1 MGERSPTRTGAP
13 SVVHSPPRP
22 DPLVELVGAGRA
34 GAVYWRPLPGE
45 DRGARVV
52 ALVEAALAG
61 GRGAIVVTPEVA
73 AGSAVGD
80 AVRKAFPD
88 AADLASDLS
97 DRRRY
102 RAWAE
107 LRRGRRLVV
116 VGGRSSVLA
125 PLPALGC
132 VVVDDEANFAHKEQR
147 TPRFHARDVALRRA
161 AVGRALCVLTGT
173 VPSAEAMAAMQ
184 AGQCRLL
191 TPDRAAERAARPLV
205 EVVDPDDEGPTAARL
220 HPRGLA
226 AVRAAL
232 ARDEPAYVLVPRR
245 GGADPAAPGART
257 AGQVAAEVARIL
269 PGVPVWRLDREVLDP
284 GMVPPWAGQRPGVV
298 VGTVAGVKD
307 HPPLTG
313 CRTVVVVGA
322 DTALGQAEVR
332 AAEEAYRTWSRA
344 AAWCGPSRA
353 SAGRLVLQTRH
364 GGHHAVQALVRWD
377 PDLLWRHEL
386 PRRVELGFPA
396 RRLVLVEG
404 PEPGEATAA
413 MAALAAA
420 LGPKVELLGPAAM
433 GRGWRIIAKVEDA
446 ESAARACAPARRGV
460 PGRQP
465 APVGGRRA
473 PRGPCRPP
481 LASHPS
487 KRRTGNVA
495 MLEIRLYGDPVLK
508 QRSDPVTRFDAEL
521 ARFGDDLLE
530 TLRAAHGAGLAAPR
544 SGCSSACSPTTSPP
558 TRRPASTRS
567 GSWSTR
573 SSPAGRA
580 SRRATR
586 AACRSPASTTPASG
600 PWPSPW
606 PPPTCAASGWSW
618 TARGCW
624 PAASSTRSTTWTGCC
639 SSSGMSRGDRKR
651 ALKEWRERELDLEL
665 HGIAPHLHR
674 SDLPGVRTSNPG
686 PRSVPPDK
694 TL

>member
-1 MGERSPTRTGAP
+1 MRLAGVQVLVDVPLFHLDRPFTYRVPEPLQDQVHLGSRVKVPFGGRRRVDGWVVGRATELPPDARDVLRVVSPIPSFGPVELELFRWVADRYAAAVTDTLRLAIPPRVAAVEASVEAADAGDEDPADPVAGADHP
-13 SVVHSPPRP
+13 PPATAPPPATSPPA
-22 DPLVELVGAGRA
+22 DPLVALVAGGGT

-45 DRGARVV
+45 ERGVRIT
-52 ALVEAALAG
+52 ALVEAALER
-61 GRGAIVVTPEVA
+61 GRGAIVVTPEVV

-107 LRRGRRLVV
+107 LRRGGRLVV

-125 PLPALGC
+125 PLPDLGC
-132 VVVDDEANFAHKEQR
+132 VIVDDEANFAHKEQR
-147 TPRFHARDVALRRA
+147 TPRFHAREVALRRA
-161 AVGRALCVLTGT
+161 ATGRALCVLTGT
-173 VPSAEAMAAMQ
+173 VPSAEAVAAMQ

-191 TPDRAAERAARPLV
+191 TPDRAAERAARHLV

-226 AVRAAL
+226 AIRAAL
-232 ARDEPAYVLVPRR
+232 GREEPAYVLVPRR

-257 AGQVAAEVARIL
+257 AGQVAAELARIL

-322 DTALGQAEVR
+322 DTAFGQAEVR

-344 AAWCGPSRA
+344 AAWCGPRGG
-353 SAGRLVLQTRH
+353 AGRLVLQTRS

-377 PDLLWRHEL
+377 PEFFWRHEL
-386 PRRVELGFPA
+386 PRRVELGFPPA

-404 PEPGEATAA
+404 PEPEEATVA

-446 ESAARACAPARRGV
+446 ESAARALRPLLTEASRAG
-460 PGRQP
+460 
-465 APVGGRRA
+465 A
-473 PRGPCRPP
+473 PRMSVDVEP
-481 LASHPS
+481 LE
-487 KRRTGNVA
+487 V
-495 MLEIRLYGDPVLK
+495 
-508 QRSDPVTRFDAEL
+508 
-521 ARFGDDLLE
+521 
-530 TLRAAHGAGLAAPR
+530 LAAPR
-544 SGCSSACSPTTSPP
+544 S
-558 TRRPASTRS
+558 
-567 GSWSTR
+567 
-573 SSPAGRA
+573 
-580 SRRATR
+580 
-586 AACRSPASTTPASG
+586 
-600 PWPSPW
+600 
-606 PPPTCAASGWSW
+606 
-618 TARGCW
+618 
-624 PAASSTRSTTWTGCC
+624 
-639 SSSGMSRGDRKR
+639 
-651 ALKEWRERELDLEL
+651 
-665 HGIAPHLHR
+665 
-674 SDLPGVRTSNPG
+674 
-686 PRSVPPDK
+686 
-694 TL
+694 

>member
-1 MGERSPTRTGAP
+1 MLVDVPLLHLDRPFTYRVPPALAGQVHLGTRVKVPFGGRRRVDGWVVGRAPDLPPDARDLLRVVSPVPSFGPPELALFRWVADRYAAAVIDTLRLAIPPRVAAVEKSLEAPAPDPPGAALNQPSPVPGAP
-13 SVVHSPPRP
+13 VREGSPSPRAGDPAVHSPPQHHHSNAPSSLAAP
-22 DPLVELVGAGRA
+22 DPLVELVRGGGT

-52 ALVEAALAG
+52 ALIEAALAR

-97 DRRRY
+97 DRRRF

-107 LRRGRRLVV
+107 LRQGRRMVV

-132 VVVDDEANFAHKEQR
+132 VIVDDEANFAHKEQR
-147 TPRFHARDVALRRA
+147 SPRFHTREVALRRA
-161 AVGRALCVLTGT
+161 ATARALCVLTGT
-173 VPSAEAMAAMQ
+173 VPSAEALAAMQ

-191 TPDRAAERAARPLV
+191 APDRAVERAARPLV

-245 GGADPAAPGART
+245 GGADPAAPGARS
-257 AGQVAAEVARIL
+257 AGQVAAELGRIL
-269 PGVPVWRLDREVLDP
+269 PGVPVWRLDREVVDP
-284 GMVPPWAGQRPGVV
+284 GMVPPWAGRQPGVV

-332 AAEEAYRTWSRA
+332 SAEEAYRTWSRA

-353 SAGRLVLQTRH
+353 GAGRLVLQTRH

-377 PDLLWRHEL
+377 PEFFWRHEL
-386 PRRVELGFPA
+386 PRRVELGFPPA

-404 PEPGEATAA
+404 PEPGEASAA

-420 LGPKVELLGPAAM
+420 LGPKVELLGPAEM

-446 ESAARACAPARRGV
+446 ESAARAL
-460 PGRQP
+460 
-465 APVGGRRA
+465 
-473 PRGPCRPP
+473 RP
-481 LASHPS
+481 
-487 KRRTGNVA
+487 
-495 MLEIRLYGDPVLK
+495 
-508 QRSDPVTRFDAEL
+508 
-521 ARFGDDLLE
+521 LLVE
-530 TLRAAHGAGLAAPR
+530 
-544 SGCSSACSPTTSPP
+544 
-558 TRRPASTRS
+558 
-567 GSWSTR
+567 
-573 SSPAGRA
+573 A
-580 SRRATR
+580 SRA
-586 AACRSPASTTPASG
+586 G
-600 PWPSPW
+600 
-606 PPPTCAASGWSW
+606 
-618 TARGCW
+618 
-624 PAASSTRSTTWTGCC
+624 
-639 SSSGMSRGDRKR
+639 
-651 ALKEWRERELDLEL
+651 
-665 HGIAPHLHR
+665 
-674 SDLPGVRTSNPG
+674 G
-686 PRSVPPDK
+686 PRMSVDVEPLEVLAVPR
-694 TL
+694 

>member
-1 MGERSPTRTGAP
+1 VRLTGVQVLVDVPLFHLDRPFTYRVPESLQDQVHLGTRVKVPFGGRRRVDGWVVGRVRELPPDARDLLRVVSPIPSFGPVELDLFRWVADRYAAAVTDTLRLAIPPRVAAVETSVEGAVETGDAGSRDARQPHPLESGAP
-13 SVVHSPPRP
+13 AREGSRQPGGVRRTVHNPTQPPTAP
-22 DPLVELVGAGRA
+22 ADPLAALVAGGWS

-45 DRGARVV
+45 DPGARIT
-52 ALVEAALAG
+52 ALIEAVLER

-107 LRRGRRLVV
+107 LRRGRRVVV

-125 PLPALGC
+125 PVPDLGC

-147 TPRFHARDVALRRA
+147 TPRFHAREVALRRA
-161 AVGRALCVLTGT
+161 ATGRALCVLTGT
-173 VPSAEAMAAMQ
+173 VPSAEALAAMQ

-191 TPDRAAERAARPLV
+191 SPDRAAERAARPLV

-220 HPRGLA
+220 HPRALA
-226 AVRAAL
+226 AIRSAL
-232 ARDEPAYVLVPRR
+232 GREEPAYVLVPRR

-257 AGQVAAEVARIL
+257 AGQVAAELARIL

-344 AAWCGPSRA
+344 ASWCGPRGG
-353 SAGRLVLQTRH
+353 AGRLVLQTRS

-377 PDLLWRHEL
+377 PEFFWRHEL
-386 PRRVELGFPA
+386 PRRVELGFPPA

-404 PEPGEATAA
+404 PEPEEATAA
-413 MAALAAA
+413 MTALAAA

-446 ESAARACAPARRGV
+446 ESAARALRPLLSEASR
-460 PGRQP
+460 
-465 APVGGRRA
+465 VGA
-473 PRGPCRPP
+473 PRMSVDVEP
-481 LASHPS
+481 LE
-487 KRRTGNVA
+487 V
-495 MLEIRLYGDPVLK
+495 
-508 QRSDPVTRFDAEL
+508 
-521 ARFGDDLLE
+521 
-530 TLRAAHGAGLAAPR
+530 LAAPR
-544 SGCSSACSPTTSPP
+544 S
-558 TRRPASTRS
+558 
-567 GSWSTR
+567 
-573 SSPAGRA
+573 
-580 SRRATR
+580 
-586 AACRSPASTTPASG
+586 
-600 PWPSPW
+600 
-606 PPPTCAASGWSW
+606 
-618 TARGCW
+618 
-624 PAASSTRSTTWTGCC
+624 
-639 SSSGMSRGDRKR
+639 
-651 ALKEWRERELDLEL
+651 
-665 HGIAPHLHR
+665 
-674 SDLPGVRTSNPG
+674 
-686 PRSVPPDK
+686 
-694 TL
+694 

>member
-1 MGERSPTRTGAP
+1 VRTAGVQVLVDVPLLHLDRPFTYRVPEALAGQVHLGSRVKVPFGGRRRVDGWVVGRTADLPDDARDLLRVVSPIPSFGPTELDLFRWVADRYAGGVVDTLRLAIPPRVAAIEQPLPDPPGAAPAAPDPAAVPDPPGAGPGRAPHPPGPGRSPPAPPVTGTLEPRPPASGPPVGERSRPGAGAGPAVHRPPAVDRPPAPT
-13 SVVHSPPRP
+13 
-22 DPLVELVGAGRA
+22 DPLVELVGAGRP

-147 TPRFHARDVALRRA
+147 TPRFHAREVALRRA
-161 AVGRALCVLTGT
+161 ATGRALCVLTGT
-173 VPSAEAMAAMQ
+173 VPSAEALAAMQ

-205 EVVDPDDEGPTAARL
+205 EVVDPDDEGPTSARL
-220 HPRGLA
+220 HPRALA

-232 ARDEPAYVLVPRR
+232 GRDEPAYVLVPRR

-257 AGQVAAEVARIL
+257 AGQVAAELARIL
-269 PGVPVWRLDREVLDP
+269 PGVPVWRLDREVVDP

-322 DTALGQAEVR
+322 DTALGQAEIR
-332 AAEEAYRTWSRA
+332 SAEEAYRTWSRA
-344 AAWCGPSRA
+344 AAWCGPRNG
-353 SAGRLVLQTRH
+353 AGRLVLQTRH

-377 PDLLWRHEL
+377 PEFFWRHEL
-386 PRRVELGFPA
+386 PRRVELGFPPA

-413 MAALAAA
+413 MAALAAT

-446 ESAARACAPARRGV
+446 ESAARAL
-460 PGRQP
+460 
-465 APVGGRRA
+465 
-473 PRGPCRPP
+473 RPL
-481 LASHPS
+481 LAEAS
-487 KRRTGNVA
+487 RTGSPRMSVDVEP
-495 MLEIRLYGDPVLK
+495 LEVLA
-508 QRSDPVTRFDAEL
+508 T
-521 ARFGDDLLE
+521 
-530 TLRAAHGAGLAAPR
+530 PR
-544 SGCSSACSPTTSPP
+544 
-558 TRRPASTRS
+558 
-567 GSWSTR
+567 
-573 SSPAGRA
+573 
-580 SRRATR
+580 
-586 AACRSPASTTPASG
+586 
-600 PWPSPW
+600 
-606 PPPTCAASGWSW
+606 
-618 TARGCW
+618 
-624 PAASSTRSTTWTGCC
+624 
-639 SSSGMSRGDRKR
+639 
-651 ALKEWRERELDLEL
+651 
-665 HGIAPHLHR
+665 
-674 SDLPGVRTSNPG
+674 
-686 PRSVPPDK
+686 
-694 TL
+694 

>member
-1 MGERSPTRTGAP
+1 VLVDVPLLHLDRPFTYRVPEALAGQVQLGTRVKVPFGGRRRVDGWVVGRAVELPPDTRDILRVVSPIPSFGPAELDLFRWVATRYAGAVTDTLRLAIPPRVAAVEAPVEAPMAAPPAPEPHPPGGGAPEREGSPTPGRGGLA
-13 SVVHSPPRP
+13 VHSPSRP
-22 DPLVELVGAGRA
+22 ADPGPSRPAYLDSSRSADPGPSRSADLGSSRAADPGPSRPADPLVGVVASGRA

-45 DRGARVV
+45 DRGARVI
-52 ALVEAALAG
+52 ALVEAALER

-125 PLPALGC
+125 PLPALGF
-132 VVVDDEANFAHKEQR
+132 VIVDDEANFSHKEQR
-147 TPRFHARDVALRRA
+147 TPRFHAREVALRRA
-161 AVGRALCVLTGT
+161 ATSRALCVLTGT
-173 VPSAEAMAAMQ
+173 VPSAEALAAIQ

-191 TPDRAAERAARPLV
+191 APDRAAERAARPLV
-205 EVVDPDDEGPTAARL
+205 EVVDPDDEGPTAARI

-226 AVRAAL
+226 AIRAAL
-232 ARDEPAYVLVPRR
+232 AREEPAYVLVPRR

-257 AGQVAAEVARIL
+257 AGQVAAELARIL
-269 PGVPVWRLDREVLDP
+269 PGVPVWRLDREVVDP

-344 AAWCGPSRA
+344 AAWCGPGRTA
-353 SAGRLVLQTRH
+353 AGRLVLQTRA

-377 PDLLWRHEL
+377 PEFFWRHEL
-386 PRRVELGFPA
+386 PRRVELGFPPA
-396 RRLVLVEG
+396 RRLILVEG
-404 PEPGEATAA
+404 PAPEEADAA
-413 MAALAAA
+413 LAALAAA

-446 ESAARACAPARRGV
+446 ESAARALRPTLIEASRA
-460 PGRQP
+460 
-465 APVGGRRA
+465 GG
-473 PRGPCRPP
+473 PRMSVDVEP
-481 LASHPS
+481 LE
-487 KRRTGNVA
+487 V
-495 MLEIRLYGDPVLK
+495 
-508 QRSDPVTRFDAEL
+508 
-521 ARFGDDLLE
+521 
-530 TLRAAHGAGLAAPR
+530 LAAPR
-544 SGCSSACSPTTSPP
+544 
-558 TRRPASTRS
+558 
-567 GSWSTR
+567 
-573 SSPAGRA
+573 
-580 SRRATR
+580 
-586 AACRSPASTTPASG
+586 
-600 PWPSPW
+600 
-606 PPPTCAASGWSW
+606 
-618 TARGCW
+618 
-624 PAASSTRSTTWTGCC
+624 
-639 SSSGMSRGDRKR
+639 
-651 ALKEWRERELDLEL
+651 
-665 HGIAPHLHR
+665 
-674 SDLPGVRTSNPG
+674 
-686 PRSVPPDK
+686 
-694 TL
+694 

>member
-1 MGERSPTRTGAP
+1 VLVDVPLFHLDRPFTYRVPEALRPDVHLGSRVKVPFGGRRRVDAWVVGPAAELPPDARDILRVVSPIPSFGPHELDLLRWVATRYAATVVDTLRLAVPPRVAAVEASVEASVEAGAP
-13 SVVHSPPRP
+13 HPRPPGAPHPHPPGGGAPAREGSRQPGGVCAAVHSPAAHSPAAHSP
-22 DPLVELVGAGRA
+22 AAAFPSPAA

-45 DRGARVV
+45 DRGARVI
-52 ALVEAALAG
+52 ALVEAALER

-161 AVGRALCVLTGT
+161 AAARALCVLTGT
-173 VPSAEAMAAMQ
+173 VPSAEAVAAMQ

-191 TPDRAAERAARPLV
+191 APDRAAERAARPLV
-205 EVVDPDDEGPTAARL
+205 EVVDPDDEGPAAARL

-226 AVRAAL
+226 AIRAAL

-257 AGQVAAEVARIL
+257 AGQVAAELARIL
-269 PGVPVWRLDREVLDP
+269 PGVPVWRLDREVVDP

-344 AAWCGPSRA
+344 ATWCGPRGG
-353 SAGRLVLQTRH
+353 AGRLVLQTRH

-377 PDLLWRHEL
+377 PEFFWRHEL
-386 PRRVELGFPA
+386 PRRVELGFPPA

-404 PEPGEATAA
+404 PEPEEADAA
-413 MAALAAA
+413 GAALAAA
-420 LGPKVELLGPAAM
+420 FGPKVELLGPAAM

-446 ESAARACAPARRGV
+446 ESAARALRPLLTEASRA
-460 PGRQP
+460 
-465 APVGGRRA
+465 GG
-473 PRGPCRPP
+473 PRMSVDVEP
-481 LASHPS
+481 LE
-487 KRRTGNVA
+487 V
-495 MLEIRLYGDPVLK
+495 
-508 QRSDPVTRFDAEL
+508 
-521 ARFGDDLLE
+521 
-530 TLRAAHGAGLAAPR
+530 LAAPR
-544 SGCSSACSPTTSPP
+544 Q
-558 TRRPASTRS
+558 
-567 GSWSTR
+567 
-573 SSPAGRA
+573 
-580 SRRATR
+580 
-586 AACRSPASTTPASG
+586 
-600 PWPSPW
+600 
-606 PPPTCAASGWSW
+606 
-618 TARGCW
+618 
-624 PAASSTRSTTWTGCC
+624 
-639 SSSGMSRGDRKR
+639 
-651 ALKEWRERELDLEL
+651 
-665 HGIAPHLHR
+665 H
-674 SDLPGVRTSNPG
+674 PG
-686 PRSVPPDK
+686 
-694 TL
+694 

>member
-1 MGERSPTRTGAP
+1 VLVDVPLFHLDRPFTYRVPEALRGHVHLGSRVKVPFGGRRRVDGWVVGRAPELPPDARDLIRVVSPIPSFGPPELDLLRWVATRYAATVTDTLRLAIPPRVAAVEASLEPPGAP
-13 SVVHSPPRP
+13 HPDPPARDVPHPNPPAPGVPHPNPPDGGAPAREGSPERGGVRGAVHSPSASA
-22 DPLVELVGAGRA
+22 DPLAAMVAAGRP

-45 DRGARVV
+45 DRGARVI
-52 ALVEAALAG
+52 AAVEAALAS

-107 LRRGRRLVV
+107 LRRGRRLVA

-147 TPRFHARDVALRRA
+147 TPRFHAREVALRRA
-161 AVGRALCVLTGT
+161 AASGALCVLTGT
-173 VPSAEAMAAMQ
+173 VASAEAVAAMQ

-191 TPDRAAERAARPLV
+191 APDRAAERAARPLV

-220 HPRGLA
+220 HPRALA
-226 AVRAAL
+226 AIRAAL
-232 ARDEPAYVLVPRR
+232 GREEPAYVLVPRR

-257 AGQVAAEVARIL
+257 AGQVAAELARLL
-269 PGVPVWRLDREVLDP
+269 PQVPVWRLDREVVDP

-344 AAWCGPSRA
+344 AAWCGPRGG
-353 SAGRLVLQTRH
+353 AGRLVLQTRH

-377 PDLLWRHEL
+377 PEFFWRHEL
-386 PRRVELGFPA
+386 PRRVELGFPPA

-404 PEPGEATAA
+404 PEPDEAQAA

-446 ESAARACAPARRGV
+446 ESAARALRPLLTEASRA
-460 PGRQP
+460 
-465 APVGGRRA
+465 GG
-473 PRGPCRPP
+473 PRLSVDIEP
-481 LASHPS
+481 LE
-487 KRRTGNVA
+487 V
-495 MLEIRLYGDPVLK
+495 
-508 QRSDPVTRFDAEL
+508 
-521 ARFGDDLLE
+521 
-530 TLRAAHGAGLAAPR
+530 LAAPR
-544 SGCSSACSPTTSPP
+544 
-558 TRRPASTRS
+558 
-567 GSWSTR
+567 
-573 SSPAGRA
+573 
-580 SRRATR
+580 
-586 AACRSPASTTPASG
+586 
-600 PWPSPW
+600 
-606 PPPTCAASGWSW
+606 
-618 TARGCW
+618 
-624 PAASSTRSTTWTGCC
+624 
-639 SSSGMSRGDRKR
+639 
-651 ALKEWRERELDLEL
+651 
-665 HGIAPHLHR
+665 
-674 SDLPGVRTSNPG
+674 
-686 PRSVPPDK
+686 
-694 TL
+694 

>member
-1 MGERSPTRTGAP
+1 VRLAGVQVLVDVPLFHLDRPFTYRVPESLQDQVHLGSRVKVPFGGRRRVDGWVVGRVLELPPDARDVLRVVSPIPSFGPVELELFRWVADRYAAAVTDTLRLAIPPRVAAVETSVEGPTEPAAGADNPPPSAGADHPPLPEDGAPAREGSPTPGSGRRL
-13 SVVHSPPRP
+13 VHSPSPLRAAAPPSRATSSSPAAAPPP
-22 DPLVELVGAGRA
+22 DPLATLVAAGRT

-45 DRGARVV
+45 DRGVRIT
-52 ALVEAALAG
+52 ALVEAALER

-125 PLPALGC
+125 PVPDLGC
-132 VVVDDEANFAHKEQR
+132 VIVDDEANFAHKEQR
-147 TPRFHARDVALRRA
+147 TPRFHAREVALRRA
-161 AVGRALCVLTGT
+161 AAGRALCVLTGT
-173 VPSAEAMAAMQ
+173 VPSAEAVAAMQ

-226 AVRAAL
+226 AIRAAL
-232 ARDEPAYVLVPRR
+232 GRQEPAYVLVPRR

-257 AGQVAAEVARIL
+257 AGQVAAELARIL

-322 DTALGQAEVR
+322 DTAFGQAEVR

-344 AAWCGPSRA
+344 AAWCGPRA
-353 SAGRLVLQTRH
+353 GAGRLVLQTRS

-377 PDLLWRHEL
+377 PEFFWRHEL
-386 PRRVELGFPA
+386 PRRVELGFPPA

-404 PEPGEATAA
+404 PEPEEAPAA
-413 MAALAAA
+413 LAALAAA

-446 ESAARACAPARRGV
+446 ESAARALRPLLTEASRA
-460 PGRQP
+460 
-465 APVGGRRA
+465 GG
-473 PRGPCRPP
+473 PRMSVDVEP
-481 LASHPS
+481 LE
-487 KRRTGNVA
+487 V
-495 MLEIRLYGDPVLK
+495 
-508 QRSDPVTRFDAEL
+508 
-521 ARFGDDLLE
+521 
-530 TLRAAHGAGLAAPR
+530 LAAPR
-544 SGCSSACSPTTSPP
+544 S
-558 TRRPASTRS
+558 
-567 GSWSTR
+567 
-573 SSPAGRA
+573 
-580 SRRATR
+580 
-586 AACRSPASTTPASG
+586 
-600 PWPSPW
+600 
-606 PPPTCAASGWSW
+606 
-618 TARGCW
+618 
-624 PAASSTRSTTWTGCC
+624 
-639 SSSGMSRGDRKR
+639 
-651 ALKEWRERELDLEL
+651 
-665 HGIAPHLHR
+665 
-674 SDLPGVRTSNPG
+674 
-686 PRSVPPDK
+686 
-694 TL
+694 

>member
-1 MGERSPTRTGAP
+1 VLVDVPLFHLDRPFTYRVPEALRGDVHLGSRVKVPFGGRRRVDGWVVGLAPDLPSDARDLLRVVSPIPSFGPAELDLFRWVANRYAGAVVDTLRLAIPPRVAAVEKATQDPPGQGLAGPHPPGPAPGPPVGEATAAKQRRTP
-13 SVVHSPPRP
+13 VVHSPSPP
-22 DPLVELVGAGRA
+22 SDPLVGLVGAGRP

-45 DRGARVV
+45 DRGPRAV
-52 ALVEAALAG
+52 ALVEAALAS
-61 GRGAIVVTPEVA
+61 GRGAIVVTPEVV

-107 LRRGRRLVV
+107 LRQGRRLVV

-132 VVVDDEANFAHKEQR
+132 VIVDDEANFAHKEQR
-147 TPRFHARDVALRRA
+147 TPRFHAREVALRRA
-161 AVGRALCVLTGT
+161 AAARALCVLTGT
-173 VPSAEAMAAMQ
+173 VPSAEALAAMQ

-226 AVRAAL
+226 AIRAAL

-257 AGQVAAEVARIL
+257 AGQVAGELARLL
-269 PGVPVWRLDREVLDP
+269 PEVPVWRLDREVVGP
-284 GMVPPWAGQRPGVV
+284 GMMPPWAGQRPGVV

-344 AAWCGPSRA
+344 AAWCGPRGG
-353 SAGRLVLQTRH
+353 AGRLVLQTRH

-377 PDLLWRHEL
+377 PEFFWRHEL
-386 PRRVELGFPA
+386 PRRVELGFPPA

-404 PEPGEATAA
+404 PEPEEATAA
-413 MAALAAA
+413 MTALAAA

-446 ESAARACAPARRGV
+446 ESAARAL
-460 PGRQP
+460 
-465 APVGGRRA
+465 
-473 PRGPCRPP
+473 RP
-481 LASHPS
+481 
-487 KRRTGNVA
+487 
-495 MLEIRLYGDPVLK
+495 
-508 QRSDPVTRFDAEL
+508 
-521 ARFGDDLLE
+521 LLTE
-530 TLRAAHGAGLAAPR
+530 
-544 SGCSSACSPTTSPP
+544 
-558 TRRPASTRS
+558 
-567 GSWSTR
+567 
-573 SSPAGRA
+573 A
-580 SRRATR
+580 SRA
-586 AACRSPASTTPASG
+586 G
-600 PWPSPW
+600 
-606 PPPTCAASGWSW
+606 
-618 TARGCW
+618 
-624 PAASSTRSTTWTGCC
+624 
-639 SSSGMSRGDRKR
+639 
-651 ALKEWRERELDLEL
+651 
-665 HGIAPHLHR
+665 
-674 SDLPGVRTSNPG
+674 G
-686 PRSVPPDK
+686 PRMSVDVEPLEVLATPR
-694 TL
+694 

>member
-1 MGERSPTRTGAP
+1 VRTAGVQVLVDVPLFHLDRPFTYRVPEALAGQVHLGSRVKVPFGGRRRVDGWVVGRAPDLPPDARDLLRVVSPIPSFGPRELDLLRWVADRYAATVTDTLRLAIPPRVAAVERPTGQSEPETAAAGETGESGESAQGEAEKAEEGSAPDPSGPAPDPLRPALPPPGAAPYPPGAAPGPPVGERSPTGTRVRGL
-13 SVVHSPPRP
+13 VHSPAAASPP
-22 DPLVELVGAGRA
+22 SPASSPSSLSSPPSSPSSSSSPSDPLAALVAGGWA

-45 DRGARVV
+45 DRGARVI
-52 ALVEAALAG
+52 ALVEAALER
-61 GRGAIVVTPEVA
+61 GRGVIVVTPEVA

-125 PLPALGC
+125 PLDGLGC

-147 TPRFHARDVALRRA
+147 TPRFHAREVALRRA
-161 AVGRALCVLTGT
+161 AAARALCVLTGT
-173 VPSAEAMAAMQ
+173 VPSAEALAAMQ

-226 AVRAAL
+226 AIRAAL
-232 ARDEPAYVLVPRR
+232 GRQEPAYVLVPRR

-257 AGQVAAEVARIL
+257 AGQVAAELARIL
-269 PGVPVWRLDREVLDP
+269 PGVPVWRLDREVVDP

-322 DTALGQAEVR
+322 DAALGQAEVR

-344 AAWCGPSRA
+344 AAWCGPRGG
-353 SAGRLVLQTRH
+353 AGRLVLQTRH

-377 PDLLWRHEL
+377 PEFFWRHEL
-386 PRRVELGFPA
+386 PRRVELGFPPA

-404 PEPGEATAA
+404 PEPAEATAA
-413 MAALAAA
+413 MATLAAA

-446 ESAARACAPARRGV
+446 ESAARAL
-460 PGRQP
+460 
-465 APVGGRRA
+465 
-473 PRGPCRPP
+473 RPL
-481 LASHPS
+481 LA
-487 KRRTGNVA
+487 
-495 MLEIRLYGDPVLK
+495 E
-508 QRSDPVTRFDAEL
+508 
-521 ARFGDDLLE
+521 
-530 TLRAAHGAGLAAPR
+530 
-544 SGCSSACSPTTSPP
+544 
-558 TRRPASTRS
+558 
-567 GSWSTR
+567 
-573 SSPAGRA
+573 A
-580 SRRATR
+580 SRA
-586 AACRSPASTTPASG
+586 G
-600 PWPSPW
+600 
-606 PPPTCAASGWSW
+606 
-618 TARGCW
+618 
-624 PAASSTRSTTWTGCC
+624 
-639 SSSGMSRGDRKR
+639 
-651 ALKEWRERELDLEL
+651 
-665 HGIAPHLHR
+665 
-674 SDLPGVRTSNPG
+674 G
-686 PRSVPPDK
+686 PRMSVDVEPLEVLATPR
-694 TL
+694 

>member
-1 MGERSPTRTGAP
+1 MRTAGVQVLVDVPLLHLDRPFTYRVPEALAGQVHLGSRVKVPFGGRRRVDGWVVGRTAELPDDARDLLRVVSPIPSFGPAELELFRWVADRYAGGVVDTLRLAIPPRVAAVEKAPQDPPGPAPGPPGAVPGPPGAVPDPPGPAPGPPVGERSPTRTGAP
-13 SVVHSPPRP
+13 SVVHSPP

-257 AGQVAAEVARIL
+257 AGQVAAELARIL

-377 PDLLWRHEL
+377 PEFFWRHEL
-386 PRRVELGFPA
+386 PRRVELGFPPA

-446 ESAARACAPARRGV
+446 ESAARALRPLLVEAS
-460 PGRQP
+460 
-465 APVGGRRA
+465 RA
-473 PRGPCRPP
+473 GSPRMSVDVEP
-481 LASHPS
+481 LE
-487 KRRTGNVA
+487 V
-495 MLEIRLYGDPVLK
+495 
-508 QRSDPVTRFDAEL
+508 
-521 ARFGDDLLE
+521 
-530 TLRAAHGAGLAAPR
+530 LAAPR
-544 SGCSSACSPTTSPP
+544 
-558 TRRPASTRS
+558 
-567 GSWSTR
+567 
-573 SSPAGRA
+573 
-580 SRRATR
+580 
-586 AACRSPASTTPASG
+586 
-600 PWPSPW
+600 
-606 PPPTCAASGWSW
+606 
-618 TARGCW
+618 
-624 PAASSTRSTTWTGCC
+624 
-639 SSSGMSRGDRKR
+639 
-651 ALKEWRERELDLEL
+651 
-665 HGIAPHLHR
+665 
-674 SDLPGVRTSNPG
+674 
-686 PRSVPPDK
+686 
-694 TL
+694 